1 MKNMVAK
8 HHPNKEGGFEEEV
21 DELEDS
27 EVPEMGEEGI
37 LTPKNPEEMEFDDTD
52 LEGTPEITEPEITE
66 EE

>member
-1 MKNMVAK
+1 MATKYLLSNED
-8 HHPNKEGGFEEEV
+8 NLGEI

-37 LTPKNPEEMEFDDTD
+37 LTPENPKEMEFDDT
-52 LEGTPEITEPEITE
+52 ESEEVPEAME

>member
-1 MKNMVAK
+1 MATK
-8 HHPNKEGGFEEEV
+8 HLLNNKDNFEEVEV

-37 LTPKNPEEMEFDDTD
+37 LTPKNPAEMEFDDSE
-52 LEGTPEITEPEITE
+52 LEGVPEPTE

>member
-1 MKNMVAK
+1 MATKRLLN
-8 HHPNKEGGFEEEV
+8 NKGDLEEA

-37 LTPKNPEEMEFDDTD
+37 STPKNSEMDFDDAE
-52 LEGTPEITEPEITE
+52 LEETSAPTETE

>member
-1 MKNMVAK
+1 MATKRLLNTK
-8 HHPNKEGGFEEEV
+8 GDFEEV

-37 LTPKNPEEMEFDDTD
+37 LTPKNSEEMEFDDTE
-52 LEGTPEITEPEITE
+52 LEEVPEPVE